1 MPSEM
6 VVAEEREA
14 KTCLCCLWRH
24 TEVMARQATGNSAKE
39 VGNVTRPPLHR
50 HYRSSQV
57 GSPLCFGNPFS
68 IKNDFINKGRRKKT
82 RVFYGQQISE
92 SADHHVMNSP
102 ILVIL
107 CSLGSFGWDSVL
119 SHFILSGG
127 TTSILRTF
135 LGGPVEEKKTCS
147 KRRRRPGREN
157 TPGPG

>member
-1 MPSEM
+1 MN
-6 VVAEEREA
+6 RE
-14 KTCLCCLWRH
+14 
-24 TEVMARQATGNSAKE
+24 KE
-39 VGNVTRPPLHR
+39 LGNVTRPPLHR